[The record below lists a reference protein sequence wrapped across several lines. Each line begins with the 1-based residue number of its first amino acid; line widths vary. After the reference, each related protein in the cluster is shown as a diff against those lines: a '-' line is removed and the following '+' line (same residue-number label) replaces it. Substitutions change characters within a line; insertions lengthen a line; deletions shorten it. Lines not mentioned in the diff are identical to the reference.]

1 MVMRKLLFTLTLLVT
16 MMLSPLQAQEGQ
28 GELARDVRVVV
39 DISGSMKV
47 NDPDNLRRPA
57 VRLIA
62 RLLPDDTGVG
72 LWTFGS
78 MVNMLVAHDA
88 LDDDLR
94 ATLTEGSESIN
105 SVAQR
110 TNIGG
115 AIEEAA
121 SDWYAPDR
129 SLSNTHLIL
138 LSDGKVDISASQATN
153 DQERDRILDELVPA
167 LADKGLTIHT
177 IALSGEA
184 DLDLLG
190 AIADMTGGVARVAD
204 SAEELSRI
212 FADTLGQAVP
222 ANEVPLENNRF
233 TVDGGVEE
241 FTALIFSAA
250 SPDEREL
257 TLIGPEGTRYGA
269 SGDGNK
275 VRWARESGYDLITV
289 DQPAAGEWQ
298 LEGVLGEGSRVT
310 VVSNLR
316 LEVEPMPARFQI
328 GDEVNLRAFFTEEGE
343 RITDPDFLGVI
354 TVRLSMTTED
364 GRRGTRVLSE
374 GQPPADGL
382 YQDTISRLPEPGQ
395 YLLELEAD
403 GGTFSRKFRKTLVLQ
418 APEGEPVPT
427 TSDAVPLEPEP
438 PEAPQEPAPEEA
450 PTDAAGPVDLS
461 ALEEPKPAPEPEA
474 VTEDTKAEEAG
485 AFLPSWWPWAAGALG
500 LAILGA
506 VVFLLFKR
514 RRNHQDET
522 EEAGEDAMP
531 EPTRTPAAEVPPEAA
546 ADHQEVA
553 EETAIA
559 EPEADSSME
568 PEEPPREMAD
578 DVDEMEAPADP
589 ADESPAEP
597 AVDAGDQNPADTED
611 ELAGEASTKDE
622 ELPDEESIAADPGAL
637 DPDSLDIDGNL
648 PDDDDDEEF
657 GLEDFDLADIDDLP
671 DLEND
676 EDSGDGDKPAPD
688 EDSKKE

>member
-1 MVMRKLLFTLTLLVT
+1 MAMRKLLFTLTLLVT
-16 MMLSPLQAQEGQ
+16 MTLSPAQAQDGQ
-28 GELARDVRVVV
+28 SKPARDVRVVV

-78 MVNMLVAHDA
+78 MVNMLVPHDS
-88 LDDDLR
+88 LDNDLR
-94 ATLTEGSESIN
+94 ARLIDGSEDIN

-129 SLSNTHLIL
+129 SLANTHLIL
-138 LSDGKVDISASQATN
+138 LSDGKVDISANQARN
-153 DQERDRILDELVPA
+153 DRERDRILDDLVPA
-167 LADKGLTIHT
+167 LADQGLTIHT

-241 FTALIFSAA
+241 FTALIFSAT
-250 SPDEREL
+250 SPDKREL
-257 TLIGPEGTRYGA
+257 TLIGPDGSRYRASGA
-269 SGDGNK
+269 SDK
-275 VRWARESGYDLITV
+275 VRWARESGYDLITI

-310 VVSNLR
+310 VVSDLR
-316 LEVEPMPARFQI
+316 LEVEPMPARFQL
-328 GDEVNLRAFFTEEGE
+328 GDEADLKAFFTEEGE

-364 GRRGTRVLSE
+364 GRRGTRILSE
-374 GQPPADGL
+374 GEPPADGV

-403 GGTFSRKFRKTLVLQ
+403 GGTFSRKFRKTLVLE
-418 APEGEPVPT
+418 APEGEPT
-427 TSDAVPLEPEP
+427 TTGGTEIPLAPETAEEPEEPISEPEP
-438 PEAPQEPAPEEA
+438 P
-450 PTDAAGPVDLS
+450 AGPVDLS
-461 ALEEPKPAPEPEA
+461 QLEEPEPEPAAVSEPEVEASPAPEQ
-474 VTEDTKAEEAG
+474 AE
-485 AFLPSWWPWAAGALG
+485 PSLTDRLLAWWPWAAGVVG
-500 LAILGA
+500 LLMLGA
-506 VVFLLFKR
+506 VALVLLKR
-514 RRNHQDET
+514 RGGQK
-522 EEAGEDAMP
+522 EEP
-531 EPTRTPAAEVPPEAA
+531 
-546 ADHQEVA
+546 A
-553 EETAIA
+553 EEGEEISPRPA
-559 EPEADSSME
+559 EQSPAESAEATPTEADAEKDTPTGVTGPEMETDSIME
-568 PEEPPREMAD
+568 PEEPPPEMEPD
-578 DVDEMEAPADP
+578 DEEPEPTPAAGDVPEPEEAPAEDTT
-589 ADESPAEP
+589 DEPPVEPEQEQPAEQVSP
-597 AVDAGDQNPADTED
+597 DQ
-611 ELAGEASTKDE
+611 
-622 ELPDEESIAADPGAL
+622 DPGIP
-637 DPDSLDIDGNL
+637 DPDSLDTDDSL
-648 PDDDDDEEF
+648 PDDDDEEF
-657 GLEDFDLADIDDLP
+657 GLEDFDLSDIDDLP
-671 DLEND
+671 DLENEEED
-676 EDSGDGDKPAPD
+676 EERGKPSSDGR
-688 EDSKKE
+688 KKNE